1 MNDLFNMDANTGM
14 DFLEKKSSTTNDGI
28 YRPQPKNAKDKKKG
42 YRAVVRFLPNLTRE
56 GQLGASAIEKMIH
69 YVKLANYPE
78 LGGYYDSMRN
88 FNEKCE
94 LTNTFWQ
101 LKNSKS
107 VVDQEKAEQISRSTK
122 YYSYVL
128 VLEDENQPELEGK
141 IMVFPFGY
149 KIKEKLNQERTGEIT
164 GEPCNVYDLANGK
177 DFVLLVKEVGGY
189 TNYDSSQFLQN
200 TSPLKIK
207 GKPVPTEEIDG
218 RTTISPKYQEKI
230 KDFLLKREID
240 LEDFAPV
247 KWDDEVRAKVNKIVS
262 ILTDNPIVGANE
274 SIDNASSGKSDLDI
288 EDDLGFT
295 ESETTEADNSS
306 SSDEDPDDFFDN
318 F

>member
-1 MNDLFNMDANTGM
+1 MEDLFNMDADTGM
-14 DFLEKKSSTTNDGI
+14 DFLEKKPVSNDGI

-42 YRAVVRFLPNLTRE
+42 YRSVVRFLPNLTRD
-56 GQLGASAIEKMIH
+56 GQLGPSAIEKMIH
-69 YVKLANYPE
+69 YVKLSNYPD

-88 FNEKCE
+88 FNEKCD
-94 LTNTFWQ
+94 LTNTYWQ

-128 VLEDENQPELEGK
+128 ILEDENQPDLEGK

-149 KIKEKLNQERTGEIT
+149 KIKEKINQERTGEIT
-164 GEPCNVYDLANGK
+164 GDPCNVYDLANGK
-177 DFVLLVKEVGGY
+177 DFVLMVKEIGGY

-200 TSPLKIK
+200 PSAIKIK
-207 GKPVPTEEIDG
+207 GKEVPTEEKDG
-218 RTTISPKYQEKI
+218 KTTISPKFQEKI

-240 LEDFAPV
+240 LEDFSAV
-247 KWDDEVRAKVNKIVS
+247 RWDDEIRNKVNKIVS
-262 ILTDNPIVGANE
+262 ILTDNPVVGANE
-274 SIDNASSGKSDLDI
+274 SIQNASTGKSDLEVD
-288 EDDLGFT
+288 DDLPFN
-295 ESETTEADNSS
+295 ESETTHADNSS
-306 SSDEDPDDFFDN
+306 DSEDPDDFFDE